1 MWCQMTALCQ
11 FYNLKNLN
19 LQFLLNDRKKKKKI
33 DIQVPRKEKYVRVSH
48 MAFLNRALSKEKMT
62 RTRLRENVL
71 EDGSEE
77 KKMKYSKQC
86 NYCVSILRK

>member
-1 MWCQMTALCQ
+1 
-11 FYNLKNLN
+11 
-19 LQFLLNDRKKKKKI
+19 
-33 DIQVPRKEKYVRVSH
+33 

-86 NYCVSILRK
+86 NYCVSILRKYKWNLFGSLKGTVMQIENTLINDRLSVSQLC

>member
-1 MWCQMTALCQ
+1 M
-11 FYNLKNLN
+11 
-19 LQFLLNDRKKKKKI
+19 
-33 DIQVPRKEKYVRVSH
+33 P
-48 MAFLNRALSKEKMT
+48 FLNRALSKEKTT

-86 NYCVSILRK
+86 NYCVSLLRK